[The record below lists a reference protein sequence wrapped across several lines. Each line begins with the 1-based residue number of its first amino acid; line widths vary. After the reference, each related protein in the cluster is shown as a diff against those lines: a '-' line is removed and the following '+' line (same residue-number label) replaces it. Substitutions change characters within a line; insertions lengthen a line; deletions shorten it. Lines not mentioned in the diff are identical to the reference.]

1 MKRSFYIVGII
12 LILALIAVWL
22 FLLFASEDTK
32 TDVYNRFGI
41 SGSPEEGIFEEVID
55 AIIPDVFQKQYLRQ
69 LTTKRVIG
77 YTEVVTASS
86 TLMYFVEGG
95 TGHVFTID
103 PMIEGSENRVSNVT
117 IPVAT
122 RAAISVGGTY
132 IAIRSGN
139 QPEAN
144 LTVLTRNGEA
154 VDTYTLEEPVR
165 DFTINS
171 NNDVL
176 YTIAGGS
183 GLYGKSLDLETKTTK
198 TIFEIPFREATIV
211 WGSGPDDSH
220 YVYPK
225 TSRYL
230 EGYLY
235 EIKAGKFTRLPVSG
249 FGFMANGNKDFVAYS
264 VLENDKYTSSLLNN
278 EFNTSRSL
286 PLNFVPEK
294 CTFGAAALFCASSD
308 TSGDYRFPD
317 NWYRG
322 EISFA
327 DTIWKVYPETF
338 GLEIVVDTLGESGRE
353 LDIVSPEVGTNDSF
367 LYFINKND
375 QSLWTYEFEVLT
387 NSSEWYEKNTFFCY
401 NHPYFRTGYYFCPT
415 IFSWLAYRHKR

>member
-1 MKRSFYIVGII
+1 MKRSLYIFGIV
-12 LILALIAVWL
+12 LILVLIAVWM

-32 TDVYNRFGI
+32 TGVYNRFGLT
-41 SGSPEEGIFEEVID
+41 GTEEGGVIEQVID

-77 YTEVVTASS
+77 YTEVASASS
-86 TLMYFVEGG
+86 TLVYFVEGG
-95 TGHVFTID
+95 TGHVYTTD

-122 RAAISVGGTY
+122 KAVISTDGTY
-132 IAIRSGN
+132 TAVRSSN

-144 LTVLTRNGEA
+144 LTILTRNGEA
-154 VDTYTLEEPVR
+154 FDTYTLEEPVR
-165 DFTINS
+165 DFAINS

-176 YTIAGGS
+176 YTVAGGS

-235 EIKAGKFTRLPVSG
+235 EIKAGKFTRLPASG
-249 FGFMANGNKDFVAYS
+249 FGFMANGNKNFVAYS
-264 VLENDKYTSSLLNN
+264 VLKNDKYTSSLLNN
-278 EFNTSRSL
+278 ELNTSQGL

-294 CTFGAAALFCASSD
+294 CTFGVAALFCAVSDSSSD
-308 TSGDYRFPD
+308 YSFPD

-327 DTIWKVYPETF
+327 DTIWKVYPETL

-353 LDIVSPEVGTNDSF
+353 LDIVSPEVGTDDSY

-387 NSSEWYEKNTFFCY
+387 NSSE
-401 NHPYFRTGYYFCPT
+401 
-415 IFSWLAYRHKR
+415 